1 MDSPSRLWSQIAAES
16 GISANRAKLA
26 AYVTDLAKDGRSLAQ
41 AAQAVRRSPEVM
53 KKLSRDFMIDWPD
66 YRPFARLEEKG
77 QARPEPRIRLS
88 L

>member
-26 AYVTDLAKDGRSLAQ
+26 AYVTDLAKDGRSLVQ
-41 AAQAVRRSPEVM
+41 AAQSLRRSPETM
-53 KKLSRDFMIDWPD
+53 KKLSREFMIDWPD

-77 QARPEPRIRLS
+77 EARPEPRIRLS